1 MKELLDRFIDY
12 LRAEKNASDYTVRNY
27 SRDIGGFFEFLE
39 WRKVT
44 ALDEVDKR
52 EVRDYTAVLM
62 GEGLARSSI
71 ARKLSALRSFF
82 KYLVREELLPVSPL
96 KNAPSPKQDRRL
108 PTFLTT
114 EEMTRL
120 LRAPD
125 SSTPA
130 GQRDRA
136 LIELLYASG
145 LRVSEIAGLTRRQID
160 LTTNEI
166 RVRGKGSKE
175 RVVLMGRPAAAA
187 LRRYLADGR
196 RELLGDIG
204 SETVFISR
212 SGKPLAPRGVQ
223 KVLTKH
229 AKAVGI
235 RQRVHPHVLRHT
247 FATHMLDGGA
257 DLRVV
262 QELLGHEDLSSTQ
275 IYTHVSKAQAR
286 RVYLAAHPL
295 AGDDGDGQAVADE
308 GNETV
313 AHPA

>member
-1 MKELLDRFIDY
+1 MKELLDRFMDY

-82 KYLVREELLPVSPL
+82 KYLVREELLPASPL

-145 LRVSEIAGLTRRQID
+145 LRVSEIAGLTRKQID
-160 LTTNEI
+160 LATNEI

-175 RVVLMGRPAAAA
+175 RVVLMGRPAATA
-187 LRRYLADGR
+187 LQRYLAEGR
-196 RELLGDIG
+196 TELLGDVR
-204 SETVFISR
+204 SETVFISK
-212 SGKPLAPRGVQ
+212 SGKPLAARGVQ

-229 AKAVGI
+229 AKAADI

-295 AGDDGDGQAVADE
+295 ADEIDDVDVVKDE
-308 GNETV
+308 GDETV
-313 AHPA
+313 AQPA

>member
-1 MKELLDRFIDY
+1 MKELLDQFIDY
-12 LRAEKNASDYTVRNY
+12 LKAEKNASDYTVRNY
-27 SRDIGGFFEFLE
+27 TRDIGGFFEFLE
-39 WRKVT
+39 WRKIT

-62 GEGLARSSI
+62 GKGLARSSI

-82 KYLVREELLPVSPL
+82 KYLVREELLPTSPL

-114 EEMTRL
+114 DEMTRL
-120 LRAPD
+120 LKAPD
-125 SSTPA
+125 PSTPA

-145 LRVSEIAGLTRRQID
+145 LRVSEIAGLTRKQID

-187 LRRYLADGR
+187 LRGYLANGR
-196 RELLGDIG
+196 KELLDDIR

-212 SGKPLAPRGVQ
+212 SGRPLAPRGVQ

-229 AKAVGI
+229 AKAVAI

-295 AGDDGDGQAVADE
+295 ADGDGVDVVKDE

-313 AHPA
+313 AQPT